1 MITKFRVQ
9 NYKALRD
16 VSLKLSPIHV
26 VIGPNDSGKT
36 SLLEALGAFCRSVDS
51 ELVTAFRGHWE
62 GRDLVWCRN
71 DEPIV
76 FTARFNADLAYQLG
90 CDFKPTGREVS
101 VAREPD
107 FNVVKE
113 IVSVKDKTTTLSG
126 GERGLSSLAANRL
139 RGKPLLSDG
148 GGTYVRDDARDLE
161 KNQTIAA
168 ILSIPDECAGVHVF
182 RWVPGMLSL
191 PSALDPSRTF
201 RMDESGFGLA
211 TCLDDIIG
219 HDIDLFRK
227 LETRLVSLFPDI
239 RAMRLKTVSG
249 FSSSGEGQ
257 AAASLK
263 PAAAKGIFF
272 DTRAVNDLPASKM
285 SDGVLLVLAYLTLLH
300 LPNPPRLLL
309 IEEPENGI
317 HPQRLQDVIAILKEL
332 VAQQS
337 HTQIVMTTHSPYL
350 LDMFSPS
357 EVSLCRKEAD
367 GSATVHSLSES
378 ELVRKQLDVFTLGEI
393 WTAEGDEA
401 MIGAAELAS

>member
-1 MITKFRVQ
+1 MITNFRVQ

-16 VSLKLSPIHV
+16 VTLKLSPIHV

-36 SLLEALGAFCRSVDS
+36 SVLEALGAFCRSVDS
-51 ELVTAFRGHWE
+51 ELVAAFRGHWE
-62 GRDLVWCRN
+62 GRDLVWCRS
-71 DEPIV
+71 DEAITFIAGFDDGLV
-76 FTARFNADLAYQLG
+76 YKLG
-90 CDFKPTGREVS
+90 CEFNPTGREIS
-101 VAREPD
+101 VASEA
-107 FNVVKE
+107 VGVKRM
-113 IVSVKDKTTTLSG
+113 TTGLPK
-126 GERGLSSLAANRL
+126 GERGLSSFASNLL
-139 RGKPLLSDG
+139 RGKPVYFGSGIVLPFDKM
-148 GGTYVRDDARDLE
+148 DDEQKARDLE
-161 KNQTIAA
+161 EKQRFAA
-168 ILSIPDECAGVHVF
+168 IRSIPEKCSGVHVF

-227 LETRLVSLFPDI
+227 LEARLISLFPDI

-249 FSSSGEGQ
+249 FSSSGEERV
-257 AAASLK
+257 AATLK

-357 EVSLCRKEAD
+357 EVSLCRKEND
-367 GSATVHSLSES
+367 GSVTVHPLSES

-401 MIGAAELAS
+401 LIGTAEVAS

>member
-1 MITKFRVQ
+1 MIIKFRVQ

-36 SLLEALGAFCRSVDS
+36 SLLEALGAFCGSVNS
-51 ELVTAFRGHWE
+51 ELVTAFRGLWE
-62 GRDLVWCRN
+62 GRDLIWCRS
-71 DEPIV
+71 DEAIT
-76 FTARFNADLAYQLG
+76 FTAQFKDSLTYQLG
-90 CDFKPTGREVS
+90 CEFNSWGREISVS
-101 VAREPD
+101 SEA
-107 FNVVKE
+107 FE
-113 IVSVKDKTTTLSG
+113 INGKTTGLPR
-126 GERGLSSLAANRL
+126 GENGLSCIATGCL
-139 RGKPLLSDG
+139 RGKVLFHK
-148 GGTYVRDDARDLE
+148 DAPE
-161 KNQTIAA
+161 INAVF
-168 ILSIPDECAGVHVF
+168 SIYEECAGVHVF
-182 RWVPGMLSL
+182 RWVPGMLGL
-191 PSALDPSRTF
+191 PSALDPSRSF

-227 LETRLVSLFPDI
+227 LEARLVSLFPDI
-239 RAMRLKTVSG
+239 RALRLKTVSG
-249 FSSSGEGQ
+249 FSSTGDER
-257 AAASLK
+257 AAATLK

-317 HPQRLQDVIAILKEL
+317 HPRRLQDVIAILKEL
-332 VAQQS
+332 VSQQS
-337 HTQIVMTTHSPYL
+337 HTQVVMTTHSPYL

-357 EVSLCRKEAD
+357 EVSLCRKEDD
-367 GSATVHSLSES
+367 GSVTVHSLSES

-401 MIGAAELAS
+401 LIGTAETVP

>member
-1 MITKFRVQ
+1 MITTFRVQ

-36 SLLEALGAFCRSVDS
+36 SVLEALGAFCRSVDS
-51 ELVTAFRGHWE
+51 ELVAAFRGHWE
-62 GRDLVWCRN
+62 GRDLVWCRC
-71 DEPIV
+71 DEAIT
-76 FTARFNADLAYQLG
+76 FTAHFKDDVAYQLG
-90 CDFKPTGREVS
+90 CEFNPTGRDIS
-101 VAREPD
+101 VASEATGI
-107 FNVVKE
+107 KG
-113 IVSVKDKTTTLSG
+113 KTNGLPR
-126 GERGLSSLAANRL
+126 GERGLSCIASTLL
-139 RGKPLLSDG
+139 RGKPLFERHAPEL
-148 GGTYVRDDARDLE
+148 V
-161 KNQTIAA
+161 A
-168 ILSIPDECAGVHVF
+168 IHSIRVDCSGVHVF

-227 LETRLVSLFPDI
+227 LETRLISLFPDI
-239 RAMRLKTVSG
+239 LAMRLKTVSG
-249 FSSSGEGQ
+249 FSSTGEAQ

-357 EVSLCRKEAD
+357 EVSLCRKETD
-367 GSATVHSLSES
+367 GSVTVHSLSES

-393 WTAEGDEA
+393 WTAEGDDA
-401 MIGAAELAS
+401 LIGKAEVVP

>member
-1 MITKFRVQ
+1 MITQFRVQ

-16 VSLKLSPIHV
+16 VSLKLSPIQV

-51 ELVTAFRGHWE
+51 DLVAAFRGHWE
-62 GRDLVWCRN
+62 GRDLVWCRS
-71 DEPIV
+71 DESIV
-76 FTARFNADLAYQLG
+76 FTASFTAGLTYELG
-90 CDFKPTGREVS
+90 CDFKPTGRDI
-101 VAREPD
+101 VAASEA
-107 FNVVKE
+107 VAIE
-113 IVSVKDKTTTLSG
+113 GKTSGIPRGDHGLSG
-126 GERGLSSLAANRL
+126 IASNRL
-139 RGKPLLSDG
+139 RHKPIFP
-148 GGTYVRDDARDLE
+148 RDDPKFGAFR
-161 KNQTIAA
+161 
-168 ILSIPDECAGVHVF
+168 SIRDECSGVHTF

-191 PSALDPSRTF
+191 PSALDPSRIF

-227 LETRLVSLFPDI
+227 LEARLISLFPDI

-249 FSSSGEGQ
+249 FSSTGEAQ
-257 AAASLK
+257 AAATLK

-357 EVSLCRKEAD
+357 EVSLCRKEKD
-367 GSATVHSLSES
+367 GSVTVHPLSES

-401 MIGAAELAS
+401 LFGTAEVVP

>member
-1 MITKFRVQ
+1 MITTFRVQ

-16 VSLKLSPIHV
+16 VSLKLSPIQV

-36 SLLEALGAFCRSVDS
+36 SVLEALGAFCRSVDS
-51 ELVTAFRGHWE
+51 ELVAAFRGHWE
-62 GRDLVWCRN
+62 GRDLVWCRC
-71 DEPIV
+71 DEAIT
-76 FTARFNADLAYQLG
+76 FTAHFKDDVAYQLG
-90 CDFKPTGREVS
+90 CEFNPTGRDIS
-101 VAREPD
+101 VASEATGI
-107 FNVVKE
+107 KG
-113 IVSVKDKTTTLSG
+113 KTNGLPR
-126 GERGLSSLAANRL
+126 GERGLSCIASTLL
-139 RGKPLLSDG
+139 RGKPLFERHAPEL
-148 GGTYVRDDARDLE
+148 V
-161 KNQTIAA
+161 A
-168 ILSIPDECAGVHVF
+168 IHSIRVDCSGVHVF

-227 LETRLVSLFPDI
+227 LETRLISLFPDI
-239 RAMRLKTVSG
+239 LAMRLKTVSG
-249 FSSSGEGQ
+249 FSSTGEAQ

-357 EVSLCRKEAD
+357 EVSLCRKETD
-367 GSATVHSLSES
+367 GSVTVHSLSES

-393 WTAEGDEA
+393 WTAEGDDA
-401 MIGAAELAS
+401 LIGKAEVVP